1 VISDW
6 KNPDLDGSASCDRGV
21 FTSHQSPV
29 TTRCLTIDLGLIGYA
44 EACALQK
51 RIVAARKAG
60 AIEDVLL
67 LCEHPHVIT
76 QGRNGKREHLLAGE
90 NVLRQ
95 KGVDFYET
103 SRGGDITYHGPGQ
116 IVGYPILNLAAIR
129 RDVVWYVRMLE
140 EVMIRATADYGVT
153 AGREPGKT
161 GIWVATEKNSPQ
173 RPQGTQSRERTP
185 EKLGAIGVHISR
197 WVTSHG
203 FAYNVSTDL
212 RFFDLIVPCG
222 IADRKATSLEKLLSR
237 GVDSHEVA
245 GCLTQHFGEVFGRE
259 MQQASPGDLLNTLQR
274 CEQLAPHASG
284 AAHPEFAVLPAADLP
299 EVHR

>member
-1 VISDW
+1 M
-6 KNPDLDGSASCDRGV
+6 
-21 FTSHQSPV
+21 
-29 TTRCLTIDLGLIGYA
+29 TTCLTIDLGLIGYA
-44 EACALQK
+44 EAYALQK

-95 KGVDFYET
+95 KGVEFHET
-103 SRGGDITYHGPGQ
+103 SRGGDVTYHGPGQ

-140 EVMIRATADYGVT
+140 EVMIRASADFGVNAT
-153 AGREPGKT
+153 RETGKT
-161 GIWVATEKNSPQ
+161 GIWVATNVAAADLRGRFADSP
-173 RPQGTQSRERTP
+173 T

-237 GVDSHEVA
+237 KVDSPEA
-245 GCLTQHFGEVFGRE
+245 AARLKKHFAEVFGRE
-259 MQQASPGDLLNTLQR
+259 IQAATLEDLLEILRKAELSANAAPPVVQPILAME
-274 CEQLAPHASG
+274 EQIAT
-284 AAHPEFAVLPAADLP
+284 
-299 EVHR
+299 

>member
-1 VISDW
+1 MA
-6 KNPDLDGSASCDRGV
+6 N
-21 FTSHQSPV
+21 
-29 TTRCLTIDLGLIGYA
+29 CLAIDLGLIGYA
-44 EACALQK
+44 EAYALQK
-51 RIVAARKAG
+51 RIVAARKADDLS
-60 AIEDVLL
+60 DVLL

-95 KGVDFYET
+95 KGVEFYET

-140 EVMIRATADYGVT
+140 EVMIRVSGDFGVL
-153 AGREPGKT
+153 AARETGKT
-161 GIWVATEKNSPQ
+161 GVWVAPPQ
-173 RPQGTQSRERTP
+173 ELTQSTQRAQRSQSGAETA

-222 IADRKATSLEKLLSR
+222 IADRKAASLEKLLGRAMDSR
-237 GVDSHEVA
+237 EVA
-245 GCLTQHFGEVFGRE
+245 VRLTKRFGEVFGLNMQRASRE
-259 MQQASPGDLLNTLQR
+259 ELLETLQR
-274 CEQLAPHASG
+274 REQLAAAGKNAGAQPESAVPLAAREPQSIAS
-284 AAHPEFAVLPAADLP
+284 
-299 EVHR
+299 